1 MRTTEHGHADHAH
14 HTAPGGQAK
23 DPVCGMTVVPGGAG
37 GGSAEH
43 AGQTYWFCNPG
54 CRQKFVADPTR
65 YVSPA
70 PAMPAPASRRRG
82 SSDERIYTCP
92 MHPEVRQKGPGTCP
106 KCGMALEPEMALSAE
121 EEVNPELVDMT
132 HRFWVSLV
140 LTIPVLAIAMSEM
153 LLPGLTGRLDATWRL
168 WLQLVLATPVVLW
181 GGWPFFVRGWQ
192 SIVNRSLNMFTLIA
206 LGTGAAFGFSVFAV
220 LAPTALPHSM
230 RHGGAPAVYF
240 EAAAVIVTLVLLG

>member
-1 MRTTEHGHADHAH
+1 
-14 HTAPGGQAK
+14 
-23 DPVCGMTVVPGGAG
+23 
-37 GGSAEH
+37 
-43 AGQTYWFCNPG
+43 
-54 CRQKFVADPTR
+54 
-65 YVSPA
+65 
-70 PAMPAPASRRRG
+70 
-82 SSDERIYTCP
+82 
-92 MHPEVRQKGPGTCP
+92 
-106 KCGMALEPEMALSAE
+106 ALSAE

-206 LGTGAAFGFSVFAV
+206 LGVAVAWVYSAVATAFPGASPQSFR
-220 LAPTALPHSM
+220 T
-230 RHGGAPAVYF
+230 
-240 EAAAVIVTLVLLG
+240 

>member
-1 MRTTEHGHADHAH
+1 
-14 HTAPGGQAK
+14 
-23 DPVCGMTVVPGGAG
+23 
-37 GGSAEH
+37 
-43 AGQTYWFCNPG
+43 
-54 CRQKFVADPTR
+54 
-65 YVSPA
+65 
-70 PAMPAPASRRRG
+70 
-82 SSDERIYTCP
+82 
-92 MHPEVRQKGPGTCP
+92 MHPEVRRKGGGTCP
-106 KCGMALEPEMALSAE
+106 KCGMAREPEMALSAE

-206 LGTGAAFGFSVFAV
+206 L
-220 LAPTALPHSM
+220 
-230 RHGGAPAVYF
+230 
-240 EAAAVIVTLVLLG
+240 